1 LIEGTEFIKGE
12 RIMAFFEFNALSV
25 VMCGSFAARIFIPE
39 MDRLQLDDK
48 EHTIKYPVLLLL
60 HDSGGAAVDWQQTPA
75 ERCAAEN
82 GIFIIAPDVQHAL
95 GTDMEYGPKYET
107 FISGELLRIC
117 CNLFPISQDPAY
129 TWIGGVGTGAY
140 GAVKTAIHHPEV
152 FSQAI
157 SIDGILDM
165 GAIIKKALA
174 GEETGI
180 HHDAASL
187 GAVFGELNQFKGSHN
202 DLFALADRPV
212 QNKFLFLCQE
222 DNSRISESI
231 AIAGKLKTT
240 AKFVQIPSGAD
251 SFSQQQS
258 LPMAIRWACAEK
270 ETL

>member
-1 LIEGTEFIKGE
+1 
-12 RIMAFFEFNALSV
+12 MAFFEFNALSV
-25 VMCGSFAARIFIPE
+25 VMCGSFAARVFIPE
-39 MDRLQLDDK
+39 MDKLQLDDT
-48 EHTIKYPVLLLL
+48 EHKKKYPVLLLL

-117 CNLFPISQDPAY
+117 RNLFPISADSAH

-140 GAVKTAIHHPEV
+140 GAVKTAIHHPDV
-152 FSQAI
+152 FSKAI

-165 GAIIKKALA
+165 AAVIKKAMK

-180 HHDAASL
+180 HHNEASL
-187 GAVFGELNQFKGSHN
+187 AAVFGDLNRFEGGEN

-212 QNKFLFLCQE
+212 QSRFLFLCRE
-222 DNSRISESI
+222 DSAHIDESA
-231 AIAGKLKTT
+231 AIADKLKT
-240 AKFVQIPSGAD
+240 AAELIRIPSQAD
-251 SFSQQQS
+251 SFSYQQS
-258 LPMAIRWACAEK
+258 LPKAVAWACDRGEAN
-270 ETL
+270 